1 MKSYHGTANKATYKV
16 LIINAVQQILHLT
29 EKLNLSLWSH
39 KQ

>member
-1 MKSYHGTANKATYKV
+1 MKSYHDTANKATYKV
-16 LIINAVQQILHLT
+16 LIINAVQQILYPT